1 MSMEIKWAR
10 LIVWGGHLKLA
21 DMGKPASGG
30 IGAGESR
37 NRTGSLAMMWRQSND
52 ATRQT
57 KDPR

>member
-1 MSMEIKWAR
+1 MGSSDR
-10 LIVWGGHLKLA
+10 LGGHLKLA
-21 DMGKPASGG
+21 DMGEPASGG

-37 NRTGSLAMMWRQSND
+37 NRTGSLAMMWRQSNG